1 VYGLVVMPD
10 APNYGDDAN
19 EAETEYIQENAPWAN
34 NEYLFG

>member
-1 VYGLVVMPD
+1 MPE
-10 APNYGDDAN
+10 APIYDGQD